1 MALSV
6 SSLASSLS
14 SLSFSSQI
22 SRNPNSISI
31 PQPPKTLPISFSSKT
46 TRSLSIA
53 ATVAAPAEVEPV
65 ENLKK
70 YVKSRLPGGFA
81 AQTIIGTGRR
91 KCAIARVVLQE
102 GTGKFIIN
110 YRDAKE
116 YLQGNP
122 LWLQYIKVPLVT
134 LGYETSYD
142 VFVKAH
148 GGGLSGQAQAISL
161 GIARALLK
169 VSADHRSPL
178 KKEGLLT
185 RDSRVVERKKVG
197 LKKARKAPQ
206 FSKHKAIGES
216 KGGNLMGEAGRLQ
229 AIPEGQVQWFAN
241 KGVLGPVFGRYF
253 RLLLKTHN
261 PDIVALVESRGDAN
275 AIWSS
280 SKRLGG
286 SQNRSGVCSRLCDFC
301 FQFGPI
307 SLIRSGTLTHGKHK
321 DATGKLFEMKYLD
334 FDHID
339 RRKARFLARIQGI
352 EMALETVSSPFLE
365 DLEVDL
371 KNELNLVPDQEES
384 LWHKKS
390 RSNWVVG

>member
-1 MALSV
+1 MALSI
-6 SSLASSLS
+6 SSLTSSLS

-22 SRNPNSISI
+22 SRNPSNISI
-31 PQPPKTLPISFSSKT
+31 PQPPKTLPISLSSKYA
-46 TRSLSIA
+46 RSLSIS
-53 ATVAAPAEVEPV
+53 ATVAAPV

-70 YVKSRLPGGFA
+70 LVKSRLPGGFA

-206 FSKHKAIGES
+206 FSK
-216 KGGNLMGEAGRLQ
+216 R
-229 AIPEGQVQWFAN
+229 
-241 KGVLGPVFGRYF
+241 
-253 RLLLKTHN
+253 
-261 PDIVALVESRGDAN
+261 
-275 AIWSS
+275 
-280 SKRLGG
+280 
-286 SQNRSGVCSRLCDFC
+286 
-301 FQFGPI
+301 
-307 SLIRSGTLTHGKHK
+307 
-321 DATGKLFEMKYLD
+321 
-334 FDHID
+334 
-339 RRKARFLARIQGI
+339 
-352 EMALETVSSPFLE
+352 
-365 DLEVDL
+365 
-371 KNELNLVPDQEES
+371 
-384 LWHKKS
+384 
-390 RSNWVVG
+390 